1 MIPYRAL
8 VPITL
13 FLASGA
19 VLAQSTAPADGEL
32 ISRGEY
38 VAIAGDCAA
47 CHSAPGGKPFAGGLP
62 LPTPIGDIVAT
73 NITPSKTAGIGGYTL
88 VQFGDAMRRGL
99 RADGAHLYPA
109 MPYTAYAKVT
119 DDDIDALYAYF
130 MLAVAPVDAA
140 PPETRLPFPFNI
152 RLLMLGWNTLF
163 VDRGVFRPDP
173 AQGAEWNRG
182 AYLARGLAHCGTC
195 HTPRNLLMAESASR
209 ELAGGSVGAWDA
221 PNVTS
226 DANSGIGGWS
236 VQELVDYMRGGHTA
250 GKSQAAGPRAEA
262 IDKSLR
268 HLTEADLR
276 SIAVFLKTVPAVR
289 EPADTRPRHAW
300 GAEGNDLSSIRGVAL
315 PQDADRMT
323 GPQLY
328 DAYCATCHQ
337 ASGEGSFD
345 GGLPPLFHNT
355 ALGRSNTDNLV
366 LVMLEGI
373 HRDTEP
379 PQLPMPGFAKLSDRQ
394 LAALGTYVM
403 QRYGNPGA
411 NVTVDQAARLRSGGA
426 PSHLLLLARIGSAAG
441 CIALVVA
448 FVLVIRYRRKSR
460 LKTRP

>member
-1 MIPYRAL
+1 
-8 VPITL
+8 
-13 FLASGA
+13 
-19 VLAQSTAPADGEL
+19 
-32 ISRGEY
+32 
-38 VAIAGDCAA
+38 
-47 CHSAPGGKPFAGGLP
+47 
-62 LPTPIGDIVAT
+62 
-73 NITPSKTAGIGGYTL
+73 
-88 VQFGDAMRRGL
+88 
-99 RADGAHLYPA
+99 
-109 MPYTAYAKVT
+109 
-119 DDDIDALYAYF
+119 
-130 MLAVAPVDAA
+130 
-140 PPETRLPFPFNI
+140 
-152 RLLMLGWNTLF
+152 

-209 ELAGGSVGAWDA
+209 ELAGGSVGAWDS

-226 DANSGIGGWS
+226 AANSGIGGWS
-236 VQELVDYMRGGHTA
+236 VQALVDYMRGGHTA
-250 GKSQAAGPRAEA
+250 GKSQAAGPMAEA

-426 PSHLLLLARIGSAAG
+426 PSHLLLLARLGSAAG